1 LRTNLAQCVCVRL
14 QGGVSHWLVG
24 VVGLGV
30 ELHRPAP
37 TRGAWGVGR
46 FFNSSGEEE
55 KRAVHGPSDTAAEG
69 LRRLFRSREASQ
81 GEKSH

>member
-1 LRTNLAQCVCVRL
+1 VRL

-24 VVGLGV
+24 VVVMGLGV

-37 TRGAWGVGR
+37 TRGAWWGVGR
-46 FFNSSGEEE
+46 FFNSSGEEK